1 MTRILSVEGKKID
14 EVLDDFSKLIIR
26 LQKNSKKTRKDKN
39 LIKKITEIRDGIQ
52 DAIIQARLKKSC
64 NQRLI
69 GHSSGTT
76 G

>member
-52 DAIIQARLKKSC
+52 DAIIQARLKKS
-64 NQRLI
+64 LAI
-69 GHSSGTT
+69 KG
-76 G
+76 